1 LLARLLR
8 KNNPRSPSN
17 IPNPIASTG
26 KPGIPIGK
34 ATPEVTE
41 EIEVEVTDWVD
52 VPGQTCTDVRNTGEV
67 RVLVIVFVSDVKVE

>member
-1 LLARLLR
+1 M
-8 KNNPRSPSN
+8 
-17 IPNPIASTG
+17 
-26 KPGIPIGK
+26 
-34 ATPEVTE
+34 TE